1 MSGVQERT
9 STRSF
14 SIGYGWLF
22 GVVAGAPDLVAY
34 STYPYRGTHMRVTTA
49 RSGSGLEQPTNGPTG
64 ATIRHDVVE
73 QGRRLSTETNSAF
86 KTTEYVA
93 PAAVVR

>member
-1 MSGVQERT
+1 
-9 STRSF
+9 
-14 SIGYGWLF
+14 
-22 GVVAGAPDLVAY
+22 
-34 STYPYRGTHMRVTTA
+34 MRVTTA

-86 KTTEYVA
+86 KTTEFVGPA
-93 PAAVVR
+93 PVVR

>member
-1 MSGVQERT
+1 
-9 STRSF
+9 
-14 SIGYGWLF
+14 
-22 GVVAGAPDLVAY
+22 
-34 STYPYRGTHMRVTTA
+34 MRVTTG

-86 KTTEYVA
+86 KTTEFVA